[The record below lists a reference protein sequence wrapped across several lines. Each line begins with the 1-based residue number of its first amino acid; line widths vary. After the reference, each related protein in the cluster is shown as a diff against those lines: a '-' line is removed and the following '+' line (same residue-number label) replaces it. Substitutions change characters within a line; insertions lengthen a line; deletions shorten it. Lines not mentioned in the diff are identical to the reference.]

1 MNISI
6 TNKNYNSLLFTL
18 NHQHTICRTEVRST
32 VGKSGDHLCLPC
44 RSLETLVESNVRI
57 CKTDCTTVINK
68 NL

>member
-6 TNKNYNSLLFTL
+6 PNKNYNSLLFIL
-18 NHQHTICRTEVRST
+18 NDQHTMCRIEVRST
-32 VGKSGDHLCLPC
+32 VGKSGDHMCLLC

-57 CKTDCTTVINK
+57 CKTDCTIAINK